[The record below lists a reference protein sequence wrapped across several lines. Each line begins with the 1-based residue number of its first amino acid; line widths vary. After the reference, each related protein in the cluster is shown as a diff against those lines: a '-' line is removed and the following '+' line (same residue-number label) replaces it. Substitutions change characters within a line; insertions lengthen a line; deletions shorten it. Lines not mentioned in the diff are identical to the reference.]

1 MPLFKKRDGMNMF
14 KVGDVYGRQIARGT
28 RQMGS
33 LFAERWVRRWFI
45 GPVSGEAR
53 KGRILPELP
62 GAHGAEAQ
70 SVGWEGL

>member
-33 LFAERWVRRWFI
+33 LFAERWVRCWFI

-53 KGRILPELP
+53 KAGSF
-62 GAHGAEAQ
+62 Q
-70 SVGWEGL
+70 SCLGLMGLKHSR